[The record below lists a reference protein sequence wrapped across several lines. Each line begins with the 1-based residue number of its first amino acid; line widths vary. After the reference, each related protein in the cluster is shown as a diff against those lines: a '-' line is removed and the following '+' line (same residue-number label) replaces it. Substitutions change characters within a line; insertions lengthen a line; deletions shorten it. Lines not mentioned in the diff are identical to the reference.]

1 VDWIFAV
8 ECSVLCLVGSLVYF
22 LLGVCLEVW
31 GVSVLCVDSVVFSWC
46 LGRYTVIHAVGL
58 QCVVEGW
65 WLALSC
71 VELVELQC
79 ANRLGGCVALV
90 VLLAGVM
97 LLCLRS

>member
-1 VDWIFAV
+1 MDRIFAV

-22 LLGVCLEVW
+22 LVGVCLEVW
-31 GVSVLCVDSVVFSWC
+31 GVSVLCVDGVVFSWGGC
-46 LGRYTVIHAVGL
+46 RYTVIYAVGL
-58 QCVVEGW
+58 LRVVERW
-65 WLALSC
+65 WLALSS

-79 ANRLGGCVALV
+79 ANSLGGCVASV